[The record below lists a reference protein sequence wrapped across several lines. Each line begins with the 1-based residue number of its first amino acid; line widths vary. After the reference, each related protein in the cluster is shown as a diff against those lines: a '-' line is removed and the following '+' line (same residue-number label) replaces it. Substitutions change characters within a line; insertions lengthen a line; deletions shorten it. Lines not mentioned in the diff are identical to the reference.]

1 MLTSCSTKSSESEM
15 TRKER
20 VRLKRYQI
28 EGKIIYKAQCANCH
42 QHDGSGLARLIPPL
56 KDSDYLKADVART
69 ICLIKNGMTGDI
81 TVNGIVFNQDMP
93 AHTNL
98 TDIEIA
104 EVATY
109 IYTHWG
115 EKSAVISVK
124 EVRKALDS
132 CSSKIQ

>member
-1 MLTSCSTKSSESEM
+1 M
-15 TRKER
+15 TREER
-20 VRLKRYQI
+20 VRLKRYKI

-69 ICLIKNGMTGDI
+69 ICLIKNGMKGDI

-93 AHTNL
+93 AHSNL

-109 IYTHWG
+109 IYTLWG
-115 EKSAVISVK
+115 EKPEVISVK
-124 EVRKALDS
+124 EVRQALDK
-132 CSSKIQ
+132 CSSKTQ